1 MTASR
6 RSRELK
12 DIDRQEVLHA
22 LSLARASLIEA
33 RRSMRPR
40 SGLSRSAEAVI
51 SEIDDFA
58 YVLTGTRD
66 HFHLKAHG
74 TPARKERNSD

>member
-1 MTASR
+1 MGASR

-12 DIDRQEVLHA
+12 DIERQEVLLA
-22 LSLARASLIEA
+22 LSVARAALIEA
-33 RRSMRPR
+33 RRNMRPR

-51 SEIDDFA
+51 SEIDDFV
-58 YVLTGTRD
+58 YVLTGTTD

-74 TPARKERNSD
+74 TPARIGRKSD

>member
-1 MTASR
+1 MAGSR
-6 RSRELK
+6 RTRELK
-12 DIDRQEVLHA
+12 DIDRQEVLQA
-22 LSLARASLIEA
+22 LAQARSSLIEA
-33 RRSMRPR
+33 RRCMRPR

-74 TPARKERNSD
+74 TPARSDRKSD